1 MKSIQITV
9 SDDEL
14 QEIAENLAKEMGIE
28 MVPTPEK
35 GCYNCHWYEYFD
47 SACRNPN
54 SKRFAKF
61 RSDTS
66 ICEKWE
72 ER

>member
-14 QEIAENLAKEMGIE
+14 QEIFESIAKEMGIE

-35 GCYNCHWYEYFD
+35 GCYNCRWYENFD
-47 SACRNPN
+47 SECCNPHCKWFSDFRN
-54 SKRFAKF
+54 
-61 RSDTS
+61 DTD
-66 ICEKWE
+66 ICEKWKE
-72 ER
+72 